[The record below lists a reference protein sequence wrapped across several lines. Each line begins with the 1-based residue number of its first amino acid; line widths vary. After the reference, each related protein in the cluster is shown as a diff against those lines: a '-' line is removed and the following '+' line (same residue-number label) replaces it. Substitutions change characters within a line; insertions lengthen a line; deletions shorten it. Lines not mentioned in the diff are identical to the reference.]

1 MYTDSAS
8 VCCTAAVVVIEAAY
22 ADDTAADVE
31 VVVLEEVTEVI
42 TAAEVTE
49 VSVASSVEV
58 IRCRSRG
65 LSSSGQ
71 QYQYAHSSSCQFFE
85 FRKKRSFASLL

>member
-1 MYTDSAS
+1 MYTGSAS

-58 IRCRSRG
+58 SASPDVSTVVDISGSEGDPLSLTRLVLIRSAVSIRS
-65 LSSSGQ
+65 
-71 QYQYAHSSSCQFFE
+71 
-85 FRKKRSFASLL
+85 